1 MLDNLVSESM
11 QMYIAFFFES
21 FSRDAILNIL
31 SNPFFYS
38 VCQMMLFLLAKVF
51 IVLFKWHVC

>member
-51 IVLFKWHVC
+51 IVLFK